1 MPPRD
6 RTQPHPTRADV
17 DARIGGTFLALNQ
30 IAASLTLVERSC
42 SRVADAL
49 PVDDETAL
57 DHALALRAASLH
69 ARLALEQIGDVSD
82 TLTTVLRFLTQQK
95 TRTAHECPSLA
106 GESCGGT

>member
-6 RTQPHPTRADV
+6 HTPSHPTRADV
-17 DARIGGTFLALNQ
+17 DARIGETFLALNQ

-42 SRVADAL
+42 SRVVDVL
-49 PVDDETAL
+49 PVDDDAAL

-69 ARLALEQIGDVSD
+69 ARVALEQIGDVSD

-95 TRTAHECPSLA
+95 TPAANDCVSLA
-106 GESCGGT
+106 GECCGGT